1 MCKAKL
7 HLKSPWELGVEKEE
21 ERTPSQLPSSKQQG
35 NQAVVFKIS
44 VRYAASAWCRKHAC
58 SGDTVIKSNKTKSYL
73 NKAKMC
79 PSPFCVHR
87 NRLQGRYLALVGDTC
102 GFLFLFPGGESRDLD
117 QKGWEWALGKAS
129 QHSLRS
135 QTEWWAKWRWDLWVY
150 LIGISQMK
158 TALL

>member
-1 MCKAKL
+1 M
-7 HLKSPWELGVEKEE
+7 EKEE

-58 SGDTVIKSNKTKSYL
+58 SGDMVIKSNKTKSYL
-73 NKAKMC
+73 NKAKIC

-102 GFLFLFPGGESRDLD
+102 GFLFLFPGGRIQGSGPEGMRV
-117 QKGWEWALGKAS
+117 GAG
-129 QHSLRS
+129 
-135 QTEWWAKWRWDLWVY
+135 
-150 LIGISQMK
+150 
-158 TALL
+158 

>member
-1 MCKAKL
+1 M
-7 HLKSPWELGVEKEE
+7 EKEE

-73 NKAKMC
+73 NKAKMY
-79 PSPFCVHR
+79 PSLFCVHR

-102 GFLFLFPGGESRDLD
+102 GVLFLFPGGESRDLD
-117 QKGWEWALGKAS
+117 QKG
-129 QHSLRS
+129 
-135 QTEWWAKWRWDLWVY
+135 
-150 LIGISQMK
+150 
-158 TALL
+158 